1 MSDKEKEEPT
11 DSRGGVRFGTGTPED
26 EDEYVSA
33 LPTLDEER
41 KLALANHDDDGV
53 RARERA
59 EMEDA
64 GRVGGRSRSGGNRNV
79 SENIAVF
86 SAGVQCSVWN
96 TRIDIYAS
104 FCSLVPSCTVLL
116 YSHIHFSIIHV
127 FKQNQLLTPHLTFNI
142 QQSFHSNPFPHQT
155 KP

>member
-1 MSDKEKEEPT
+1 LLVSIACSGIISSIHTTIYQSSTIKFTPTHIKSNQPIIIMSDKEKEEPT

-116 YSHIHFSIIHV
+116 Y
-127 FKQNQLLTPHLTFNI
+127 
-142 QQSFHSNPFPHQT
+142 
-155 KP
+155 